1 MAERDV
7 QAELELLKSEMSK
20 IRADF
25 AGVAA
30 ALKGAGAAEAASL
43 KESTGEFAASVKE
56 QLRHAL
62 EEAKAKGKKSVEVVE
77 HQVGEHP
84 FITIL
89 AAFGIGF
96 LVAKVLDRKNS

>member
-1 MAERDV
+1 MADRDV
-7 QAELELLKSEMSK
+7 QVELEALKAEMSK
-20 IRADF
+20 LRADF

-30 ALKGAGAAEAASL
+30 ALKGAGAAEAAAL
-43 KESTGEFAASVKE
+43 KGSTGEFAAHLKE
-56 QLRHAL
+56 QLHHVM
-62 EEAKAKGKKSVEVVE
+62 EEAKVKGKKSVDAVE

-96 LVAKVLDRKNS
+96 LVAKVLDRK